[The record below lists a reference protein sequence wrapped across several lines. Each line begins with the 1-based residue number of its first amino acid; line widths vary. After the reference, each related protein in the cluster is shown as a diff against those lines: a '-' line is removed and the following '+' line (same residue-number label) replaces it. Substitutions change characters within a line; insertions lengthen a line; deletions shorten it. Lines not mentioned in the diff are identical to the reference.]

1 MGEGM
6 RAVAVAIVLSACLC
20 AWADNSCETDGSVQ
34 LPGTYWS
41 YVHSYP
47 TNFTTRC
54 FDTCIPV
61 KGNWTGVCPKKLF
74 IKVTG
79 LKETGC
85 EQRKYTK
92 IVGSSYR
99 LSACAPGTDLGF
111 FYREY
116 KPADE

>member
-1 MGEGM
+1 MGAGERM
-6 RAVAVAIVLSACLC
+6 RASSASRWAGTLGILLSLCL
-20 AWADNSCETDGSVQ
+20 WSIFADNTCETDGSVQ

-41 YVHSYP
+41 YLHSYP

-79 LKETGC
+79 LTET
-85 EQRKYTK
+85 
-92 IVGSSYR
+92 SSAITPR
-99 LSACAPGTDLGF
+99 LSVQATSSLHVHLGQISV
-111 FYREY
+111 
-116 KPADE
+116 